1 MWLLHPLTYYLMLVA
16 SLLCHFW
23 PPLLGIAFPNWHN
36 IEPGGVELWESL
48 SKSNIF
54 LGLLYENIASLNN
67 FWDWFDFFKYSLYWL
82 NFHDDAF
89 VSFLRKELTR
99 QKRKVL
105 DEKGLDTLSE
115 ICTKV
120 FDKQAPSKTTTKTN
134 KHTKKTKQNNMK
146 KYNLQG
152 NHYKN

>member
-1 MWLLHPLTYYLMLVA
+1 M
-16 SLLCHFW
+16 
-23 PPLLGIAFPNWHN
+23 
-36 IEPGGVELWESL
+36 
-48 SKSNIF
+48 
-54 LGLLYENIASLNN
+54 
-67 FWDWFDFFKYSLYWL
+67 YWL